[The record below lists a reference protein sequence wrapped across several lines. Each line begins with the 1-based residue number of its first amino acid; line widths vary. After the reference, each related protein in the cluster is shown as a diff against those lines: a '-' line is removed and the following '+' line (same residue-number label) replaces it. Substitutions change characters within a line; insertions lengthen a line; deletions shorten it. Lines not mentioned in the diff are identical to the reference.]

1 MKKLRTEQEIMAKW
15 KGEESQP
22 LVSICCITYNHESYI
37 EDAIEGFL
45 IQETDFPFE
54 ILIHDDASTDRT
66 ADIIKEY
73 EASYPTLLK
82 PIYQA
87 KNQYSKGKRPGFIN
101 MERALGKYIAFC
113 EGDDYWIDPK
123 KLQKQTVILNNHNKC
138 SACFTNA
145 IYINEIDSN
154 RKIFVNNLN
163 RELSLSIK
171 YFLKEVGSIQLPQS
185 YSEIFCLK
193 MNFYSKLMNWQGMSF
208 LFSLCLC

>member
-1 MKKLRTEQEIMAKW
+1 
-15 KGEESQP
+15 
-22 LVSICCITYNHESYI
+22 
-37 EDAIEGFL
+37 
-45 IQETDFPFE
+45 
-54 ILIHDDASTDRT
+54 
-66 ADIIKEY
+66 
-73 EASYPTLLK
+73 
-82 PIYQA
+82 
-87 KNQYSKGKRPGFIN
+87 